1 VKISVP
7 GIRKYKLPVCGF
19 LKLKSEH
26 QWIWLLKSFKS
37 HLIPTHWS
45 SRLCAFCWQYNNK

>member
-1 VKISVP
+1 MKMLMSKSFKLLGVKISVP

-26 QWIWLLKSFKS
+26 QWI
-37 HLIPTHWS
+37 
-45 SRLCAFCWQYNNK
+45 